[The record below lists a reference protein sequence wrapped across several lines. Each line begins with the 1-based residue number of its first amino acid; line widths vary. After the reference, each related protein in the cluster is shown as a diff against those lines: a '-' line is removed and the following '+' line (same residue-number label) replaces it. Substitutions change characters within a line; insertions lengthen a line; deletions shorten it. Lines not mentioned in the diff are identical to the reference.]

1 MSVQNSKLS
10 KMIFCFR
17 FLDGVADAAA
27 FGSMVSILM
36 VLYPEKVSM
45 IMASTES
52 VFGLGYTLGKSGN
65 PSRLLYLIKMKIIF
79 QDRPL
84 ALLFT
89 ASGDSEFRSGRLVPS
104 GCAVPSSFSSFCHQ
118 SNHQKSQ
125 TLKTEQPNPSLSELS
140 SW

>member
-1 MSVQNSKLS
+1 MSGENSKLS
-10 KMIFCFR
+10 KMLFCFR

-52 VFGLGYTLGKSGN
+52 VFGLGYTSGKSGN
-65 PSRLLYLIKMKIIF
+65 PSLLLNLIKMKIIF

-89 ASGDSEFRSGRLVPS
+89 A
-104 GCAVPSSFSSFCHQ
+104 
-118 SNHQKSQ
+118 
-125 TLKTEQPNPSLSELS
+125 
-140 SW
+140 